1 MVLLKLQL
9 FAEGAAAG
17 GDAGAPGES
26 SGAAD
31 QTTNA
36 SVESQSSPEEDR
48 AKAYGQFKSDY
59 KAEFDTEVQGIVKDR
74 LKKSNKQIADLNGQL
89 KSYAPLIEGMAKK
102 YGIKDISDINSITEA
117 FLNDDANLEQEAYDR
132 GMTIEQLK
140 AFKSIERENEQL
152 RAADEEREQQAK
164 QQAQYA
170 EWDRQAEECRAKY
183 PTFDM
188 ETELQNEQF
197 RRLMQSGVD
206 VPTCFEIVHKDE
218 LMRGAMQYTA
228 QKATEKVANA
238 VISNK
243 ARPSENG
250 LSSKSSSIAKTNIS
264 SLSRE
269 QMEDYKRRA
278 LAGEKIDFRN

>member
-1 MVLLKLQL
+1 MVLFDLQL

-17 GDAGAPGES
+17 GDAGASGET

-31 QTTNA
+31 QSTNA
-36 SVESQSSPEEDR
+36 SVEPQSSPEEDR

-59 KAEFDTEVQGIVKDR
+59 KAEFDSEVQGIVKDR

-132 GMTIEQLK
+132 GMTTDQLK
-140 AFKSIERENEQL
+140 AFKTIERENARL
-152 RAADEEREQQAK
+152 RAAEEEQK

-197 RRLMQSGVD
+197 RRLMQLGVD